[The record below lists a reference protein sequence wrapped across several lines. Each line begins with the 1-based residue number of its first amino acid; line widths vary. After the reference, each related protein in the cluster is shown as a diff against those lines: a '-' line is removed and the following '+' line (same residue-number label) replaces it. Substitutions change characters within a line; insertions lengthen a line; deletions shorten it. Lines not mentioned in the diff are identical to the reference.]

1 MANNVKQ
8 NPTEK
13 TALATKLNTDIG
25 INATVNIYGGTQPTD
40 ASVAAGS
47 SALVTWA
54 MNATAFGAV
63 SGATLTATT
72 PATAS
77 PNAAVSG
84 TAAWGR
90 VATSGGVGVIDF
102 TVGATASDMNL
113 STGTTIT
120 AGSPVLFSAFSY
132 TFAN

>member
-1 MANNVKQ
+1 MANNVKLS
-8 NPTEK
+8 PAEK

-40 ASVAAGS
+40 PSVAAGS

-54 MNATAFGAV
+54 MNATAFGTV

-84 TAAWGR
+84 TAVWGR
-90 VATSGGVGVIDF
+90 VATSGGVGIIDF
-102 TVGATASDMNL
+102 TEGATGADMNL